1 MAKDEGDAS
10 VGAGQAGIYSGDY
23 LIPQEDFMKNKT
35 KTIAVCGCIFA
46 MTTAMTAP
54 VYADTNAS
62 VYNNPYFVENWADKA
77 VADLTSS
84 NGYTL
89 IRSGEDSSSDCVGVL
104 TPGALVTVEGEENG
118 WTKISSGNIEGYVS
132 SDLLVTGAE
141 VEAEYLEENT
151 VYGTV
156 NIAGTPV
163 YSGESTGSPVL
174 MTLEDKAGVTLI
186 SADNGW
192 FKVKVNGQ
200 TGYISANAVSINAD
214 THDAVTLAEFEAE
227 TGIVPDTTTNTV
239 DSSYSQDDI
248 NLLAALIHCEAG
260 GESYTGK
267 VAVGAVVLNRVN
279 SASFPNTISEVI
291 YQSGQFTPASS
302 GALAATLASGVDADC
317 YAAAQDAINGA
328 NPVGSCL
335 YFHAGGGSGLTIGN
349 QTFY

>member
-1 MAKDEGDAS
+1 
-10 VGAGQAGIYSGDY
+10 
-23 LIPQEDFMKNKT
+23 MKNKT

-46 MTTAMTAP
+46 MTAAMTAP

-62 VYNNPYFVENWADKA
+62 VYNNPYFVDNWADKA
-77 VADLTSS
+77 VAGLTSS

-104 TPGALVTVEGEENG
+104 TPGTLVTVEGEENG

-132 SDLLVTGAE
+132 SDLLVTGAKA
-141 VEAEYLEENT
+141 EAEYLESNT
-151 VYGTV
+151 IYGTV
-156 NIAGTPV
+156 NGAGTPV
-163 YSGESTGSPVL
+163 YSNENTESTVL
-174 MTLEDKAGVTLI
+174 MTLDDKAGVTLI

-192 FKVKVNGQ
+192 FKVQVNGQ
-200 TGYISANAVSINAD
+200 TGYIAAASVSINAD
-214 THDAVTLAEFEAE
+214 THDAVTLEEFEEE
-227 TGIVPDTTTNTV
+227 TGITPDTTANTV
-239 DSSYSQDDI
+239 DTCYSQDEI

-279 SASFPNTISEVI
+279 SAAFPNTISEVI

-302 GALAATLASGVDADC
+302 GALAAALASGADADC
-317 YAAAQDAINGA
+317 YNAALDAISGV

-335 YFHAGGGSGLTIGN
+335 YFHAGSGSGLTIGN